1 MNIYVSNLS
10 SDTTRE
16 DLRKVFEVHGEVSG
30 VTIQTE
36 ERQQGLHTGASK
48 GYGFV
53 VMPDNS
59 GARLAVAALDAHTLR
74 GLPMKVQRARP
85 SRNSRGR

>member
-10 SDTTRE
+10 ADTTRE
-16 DLRKVFEVHGEVSG
+16 DLRKVFEVHGEVSA

-36 ERQQGLHTGASK
+36 ARSLGTNTGTSK

-53 VMPDNS
+53 TMPDNTV
-59 GARLAVAALDAHTLR
+59 ARLAVAALDCHTLR
-74 GLPMKVQRARP
+74 GSPMKVQRARP
-85 SRNSRGR
+85 SGNSRQR